1 MTKIYETPFIQIVEF
16 ELSVETESSGGSIV
30 VNWPW
35 EETENEG
42 FFE

>member
-1 MTKIYETPFIQIVEF
+1 MSKNYETPVIQIKEF
-16 ELSVETESSGGSIV
+16 DLLIETEGGSIV